1 VVSSL
6 RSGFGLI
13 LAAGR
18 SPSPLGAICLRCRHP
33 RGRTPS
39 PSALAQRHALKGEN
53 DFFNLLAL
61 LTQLDNH
68 FLNIHEAQDTAT
80 SELGFGLTL

>member
-1 VVSSL
+1 
-6 RSGFGLI
+6 
-13 LAAGR
+13 
-18 SPSPLGAICLRCRHP
+18 
-33 RGRTPS
+33 
-39 PSALAQRHALKGEN
+39 LAQRHALKGEN